1 MKDGFGE
8 PGAFFVKKNRETMSS
23 GIYSVFT
30 GSGSYIPSVNKS
42 NDDFLQVDFYDAAG
56 KRIEKTTQEIIEKF
70 QDITT
75 IRERRHVT
83 DNLVTSDIAYFAAVE
98 AIKSANIDQE
108 ELDYIIVAHN
118 FGDVLEENRKSDMVP
133 SLAARVKHNLGI
145 KSPKTVAY
153 DLIFGCP
160 GWLQGVIQADYYIK
174 SGEAKKVLVIGADTL
189 SRVSDPHDRDSMLY
203 ADGAGAVIMEAR
215 ESSHPTGI
223 LARNTRSDTF
233 VYSKMLSMGKSYNPG
248 FIKKNAL
255 FLKMDGRKLY
265 QYALETVPQAIKEC
279 LDKSNTHLED
289 ISKVLIHQA
298 NGKMDDAILKRL
310 FGLYQISDI
319 PENVMPMTIGW
330 LGNSSVATLPT
341 LLDLLQKERLD
352 SHQIKKGDIIVL
364 ASVGAGMNINAMV
377 YKM

>member
-1 MKDGFGE
+1 MKDGFGK
-8 PGAFFVKKNRETMSS
+8 PGAFFIKNRENMSS

-30 GSGSYIPSVNKS
+30 GTGSYIPSVNKG
-42 NDDFLQVDFYDAAG
+42 NKDFLPIEFYDAGG
-56 KRIEKTTQEIIEKF
+56 KRIEKTTREIIEKF

-83 DNLVTSDIAYFAAVE
+83 DNLVTSDIAYFAAMD
-98 AIKSANIDQE
+98 AIKSASIDQE
-108 ELDYIIVAHN
+108 DLDYIIVAHN
-118 FGDVLEENRKSDMVP
+118 FGDVLEDNRKSDMVP

-145 KSPKTVAY
+145 KNPKTVAY

-174 SGEAKKVLVIGADTL
+174 SGDAKKVMVIGADTL

-223 LARNTRSDTF
+223 LAHNTRSDTF

-265 QYALETVPQAIKEC
+265 QYALETVPQAIKDC
-279 LDKSNTHLED
+279 LDKSNTHLEE

-341 LLDLLQKERLD
+341 LLDLLKKNKLE
-352 SHQIKKGDIIVL
+352 SHQIKKDDIIVL

>member
-352 SHQIKKGDIIVL
+352 SHQIKKDDIIVL